1 MYKRQFEDKDLLAEK
16 PLNAKVYETIQDAG
30 KLVDRGVSYNYGSA
44 HVLDFMSIIGNQINR
59 AMIGEINAEEAAK
72 AAQSEIEAV
81 LAEEK

>member
-1 MYKRQFEDKDLLAEK
+1 M
-16 PLNAKVYETIQDAG
+16 
-30 KLVDRGVSYNYGSA
+30 LVF
-44 HVLDFMSIIGNQINR
+44 LSIIGIDFIR